1 MTINP
6 QLLPNLPLSWHSDFW
21 HGRRMPGRATQAGG
35 CFLAIF
41 ILAGFVWG
49 LAMRNPMKGVLIG
62 TAIGAALAV
71 LTWLIDRA
79 R

>member
-1 MTINP
+1 
-6 QLLPNLPLSWHSDFW
+6 
-21 HGRRMPGRATQAGG
+21 MPGRATQAGG

-71 LTWLIDRA
+71 VTWLIDRA